1 MPAGSRD
8 RLRWWILAALSATQL
23 LLVLDSTVMNVAL
36 PTTQTDLGFTDADR
50 PWIITA
56 YALTFGSLLLVGGRL
71 ADTFGRKRLL
81 LISLTGFVGAS
92 LVGGFATGFP
102 MLVVARALQGIS
114 GALMA
119 PATLSLLATSFADTP
134 ARGKAFGIF
143 GAVSSSGSAIGLIAG
158 GYLTEYL
165 DWRWCLLI
173 NVVIGV
179 MIAALAIRLLPADDA
194 PRRAAGRPDVLGA
207 VTSTLGVLAIVYGLT
222 VAESRSWTNPL
233 TVGVV
238 AGGLVLLALFVGI
251 ENRAARPILPMR
263 VVLDR
268 NRGGAYLMVAVAGI
282 GMFGVFLFLTYHLQ
296 LVLGFTPLA
305 TGLAFL
311 PLVVMLVVGA
321 ILAGSALLPRWG
333 ARTLAVAGLVV
344 AASGAASF
352 TFIDS
357 GSAYASA
364 ILPGLVVAGTG
375 FGLIFGPAMNLATLG
390 VRPDDSGAASAMVN
404 AAQQLGAAFGT
415 ALLNT
420 IAVSATAAHRAADPE
435 TTDSAVQSLIHGNTV
450 AYWATSA
457 ILLSGALVCGMLIR
471 PRRVTPPAGS
481 SESAAVASS

>member
-1 MPAGSRD
+1 
-8 RLRWWILAALSATQL
+8 
-23 LLVLDSTVMNVAL
+23 MNVAL

-233 TVGVV
+233 TVGIV

-420 IAVSATAAHRAADPE
+420 IAVSATAAHQAADPE